1 MANKYTIEQAREL
14 YAEAVRLKL
23 LRAEN
28 LADAELVAAVCNGIG
43 AGWIPAVM
51 RSLADVLN
59 PAMKIPAA
67 IHDVAYAA
75 GGDDNDRRAA
85 DLIFHTNTL
94 VVIDDL
100 YAWYDP
106 RRYIMRRR
114 AGRYYDYLRAFGGKA
129 FAYGGRHD
137 DL

>member
-1 MANKYTIEQAREL
+1 MTYTPDEIRTMR
-14 YAEAVRLKL
+14 AEAEHLGLWDRESLDD
-23 LRAEN
+23 
-28 LADAELVAAVCNGIG
+28 ADHAAQVCNGIG
-43 AGWIPAVM
+43 ADWMPAVM

-75 GGDDNDRRAA
+75 GGDDSDRRAA

-114 AGRYYDYLRAFGGKA
+114 AGRDYDYLRVFGGKA